1 MKIRNLICAVLLLSS
16 AFLMAADK
24 DYDAYRHSFRIGW
37 GTAFSSRMTDDLRA
51 RNVVPQYNR
60 DYIQVIQGMTAQEA
74 HEYLTYYRMMKS
86 GTRETTSSGAIFAA
100 YAYRITPL
108 ISVGVEV
115 EGIFLS
121 DRFHMMDGYGVSLKE
136 PVINKLYHL
145 TLMPTVRF
153 TYYNQRVLEL
163 YSALG
168 LGYNCGFYTSTI
180 ESTLVLF
187 ECPPD
192 NPPIHGLSANATL
205 FGVNVGNEHWY
216 AEAEIGLKGTWLFA
230 NPDFANSPFSS
241 RLLSV
246 AVGYRF

>member
-1 MKIRNLICAVLLLSS
+1 
-16 AFLMAADK
+16 MAEEK
-24 DYDAYRHSFRIGW
+24 GYDTYRHSFRIGW

-60 DYIQVIQGMTAQEA
+60 DYLQVIQGMTAQEA

-121 DRFHMMDGYGVSLKE
+121 DRFHMMDGYGVSLKD
-136 PVINKLYHL
+136 PAISTLYYL
-145 TLMPTVRF
+145 TLLPTVRF
-153 TYYNQRVLEL
+153 TYVRAGFLSV
-163 YSALG
+163 YSAVG
-168 LGYNCGFYTSTI
+168 VGATYSDYSTNLPSRWT
-180 ESTLVLF
+180 EQSP
-187 ECPPD
+187 E
-192 NPPIHGLSANATL
+192 
-205 FGVNVGNEHWY
+205 NVGVTANIVLCGLNFHYQNWY
-216 AEAEIGLKGTWLFA
+216 AEAELGLMGTKMLLWPQSTHPILT
-230 NPDFANSPFSS
+230 S
-241 RLLSV
+241 RLLSI